1 MAGSR
6 GRGIFGRDKNRVV
19 APPKAVNA
27 AISGLGLALNPIG
40 NTTATAEAA
49 FNKSQMSAEQAMA
62 FEASQAAQQMAFQR
76 EMLQNQMRFN
86 SAEAETNRAWQ
97 REMRLTAYQDTVK
110 DMIKAGINPILAAQ
124 LGATGLTGGS
134 TASAGL
140 PGGAMASGHT
150 AQMQQQTVP
159 DKIRKIGYA
168 ITTAKEAAK
177 GLESYTK
184 ELANEKLD
192 RYAKWAIADIEG

>member
-6 GRGIFGRDKNRVV
+6 GRGLFGRQKNLVP
-19 APPKAVNA
+19 AGQNAVKTA
-27 AISGLGLALNPIG
+27 MTGLGLALNPIA

-49 FNKSQMSAEQAMA
+49 FNKSQISAEQAMA
-62 FEASQAAQQMAFQR
+62 FEASQAAKQMAFQR

-86 SAEAETNRAWQ
+86 SAEAEANRTWQ

-124 LGATGLTGGS
+124 LGATGLSGGS

-140 PGGAMASGHT
+140 ASGAMASGHT

-159 DKIRKIGYA
+159 DIIRSIGYA
-168 ITTAKEAAK
+168 ITTAKEAGK
-177 GLESYTK
+177 GLDAYTK

-192 RYAKWAIADIEG
+192 RYARQAIGSLKG

>member
-6 GRGIFGRDKNRVV
+6 GRGLIGRDKNLVQ
-19 APPKAVNA
+19 AGQNAVKTA
-27 AISGLGLALNPIG
+27 MTGLGLALNPIA

-124 LGATGLTGGS
+124 LGATGLSGGS

-140 PGGAMASGHT
+140 ASGAMASGHT

-159 DKIRKIGYA
+159 DIIRSIGYA
-168 ITTAKEAAK
+168 ITTAKEAGK
-177 GLESYTK
+177 GLDAYTK

-192 RYAKWAIADIEG
+192 RYARQAIGSLKG

>member
-6 GRGIFGRDKNRVV
+6 GRGLFGREKNLV
-19 APPKAVNA
+19 KAGQNA
-27 AISGLGLALNPIG
+27 VKTAMTGLGLAMNPIA

-86 SAEAETNRAWQ
+86 SAQAETNRAWQ

-124 LGATGLTGGS
+124 LGATGLSGGS

-140 PGGAMASGHT
+140 ASGAMASGHT

-159 DKIRKIGYA
+159 DIIRSIGYA
-168 ITTAKEAAK
+168 ITTAKEAGK
-177 GLESYTK
+177 GLDAYTK

-192 RYAKWAIADIEG
+192 RYARQAIGSLKG

>member
-6 GRGIFGRDKNRVV
+6 GRGLFGREKNLVQ
-19 APPKAVNA
+19 AGQNAVKTA
-27 AISGLGLALNPIG
+27 MTGLGLALNPIA

-97 REMRLTAYQDTVK
+97 REMRQTAYQDTVK

-124 LGATGLTGGS
+124 LGATGLSGGS

-140 PGGAMASGHT
+140 ASGAMASGHT

-159 DKIRKIGYA
+159 DIIRNIGYA
-168 ITTAKEAAK
+168 ITTAKEAGK
-177 GLESYTK
+177 GLDAYTK

-192 RYAKWAIADIEG
+192 RYARQAIGSLKG

>member
-6 GRGIFGRDKNRVV
+6 GRGIFGRDKNLVQ
-19 APPKAVNA
+19 AGQKAVDA
-27 AISGLGLALNPIG
+27 AISGLGLTLNPIA

-86 SAEAETNRAWQ
+86 SAEAENNRAWQ
-97 REMRLTAYQDTVK
+97 REMRQTAYQDTVK
-110 DMIKAGINPILAAQ
+110 DMIKAGINPIMAAQ
-124 LGATGLTGGS
+124 LGATGLSGGG
-134 TASAGL
+134 AANAGL
-140 PGGAMASGHT
+140 PSGAMASGHT

-159 DKIRKIGYA
+159 DIIRSIGYA
-168 ITTAKEAAK
+168 ITTAKEAGK
-177 GLESYTK
+177 GLDAYTK
-184 ELANEKLD
+184 KLANEKLD
-192 RYAKWAIADIEG
+192 GYARKAIGSLKG

>member
-6 GRGIFGRDKNRVV
+6 GRGIFGRDKNRIQ
-19 APPKAVNA
+19 AGQKAVNA
-27 AISGLGLALNPIG
+27 AISGLGLATDPIG
-40 NTTATAEAA
+40 STTATAEAA

-76 EMLQNQMRFN
+76 EMLQNQMQFN

-124 LGATGLTGGS
+124 LGATGLSGGS

-140 PGGAMASGHT
+140 ASGAMASGHT

-159 DKIRKIGYA
+159 DIIRNIGYA

-177 GLESYTK
+177 GLEGYTK

-192 RYAKWAIADIEG
+192 RYAKQAIGSVKG

>member
-6 GRGIFGRDKNRVV
+6 GRGLFGRNKNLVQ
-19 APPKAVNA
+19 AGSKAVQTA
-27 AISGLGLALNPIG
+27 MTGLGLALNPIA
-40 NTTATAEAA
+40 NTTSTAEAA

-124 LGATGLTGGS
+124 LGATGLSGGS

-140 PGGAMASGHT
+140 ASGAMASGHT

-159 DKIRKIGYA
+159 DIIRSIGYA
-168 ITTAKEAAK
+168 ITTAKEAGK
-177 GLESYTK
+177 GLDAYTK

-192 RYAKWAIADIEG
+192 RYARQAIGSLKG

>member
-19 APPKAVNA
+19 ATPKAVET
-27 AISGLGLALNPIG
+27 AITGLGLALNPIG

-97 REMRLTAYQDTVK
+97 REMRQTAYQDTVK
-110 DMIKAGINPILAAQ
+110 DLIKAGINPILAAQ
-124 LGATGLTGGS
+124 LGATGVSGGS
-134 TASAGL
+134 MASAGL
-140 PGGAMASGHT
+140 PSGAMASGHT

-168 ITTAKEAAK
+168 ITTAREAAK
-177 GLESYTK
+177 GLEGYTK
-184 ELANEKLD
+184 ELANQKLN
-192 RYAKWAIADIEG
+192 RYAKWAVEGVED

>member
-6 GRGIFGRDKNRVV
+6 GRGLFGREKNLV
-19 APPKAVNA
+19 KAGQNA
-27 AISGLGLALNPIG
+27 VKTAMTGLGLALNPIA

-124 LGATGLTGGS
+124 LGATGLSGGS

-140 PGGAMASGHT
+140 ASGAMASGHT

-159 DKIRKIGYA
+159 DIIRSIGYA
-168 ITTAKEAAK
+168 ITTAKEAGK
-177 GLESYTK
+177 GLDAYTK

-192 RYAKWAIADIEG
+192 RYARQAIRGLKG

>member
-6 GRGIFGRDKNRVV
+6 GRGLFGRQKNLVQ
-19 APPKAVNA
+19 AGSKAVQTA
-27 AISGLGLALNPIG
+27 MTGLGLALNPIA

-86 SAEAETNRAWQ
+86 SAEAEANRTWQ
-97 REMRLTAYQDTVK
+97 RKMRLTAYQDTVK

-124 LGATGLTGGS
+124 LGATGLSGGS

-140 PGGAMASGHT
+140 ASGAMASGHT

-159 DKIRKIGYA
+159 DIIRSIGYA
-168 ITTAKEAAK
+168 ITTAKEAGK
-177 GLESYTK
+177 GLDAYTK

-192 RYAKWAIADIEG
+192 RYARQAIGSLKG

>member
-6 GRGIFGRDKNRVV
+6 GRGVFGRDKNRVQ
-19 APPKAVNA
+19 AGQKAVQTA
-27 AISGLGLALNPIG
+27 MTGLSLALNPIA
-40 NTTATAEAA
+40 NTTTTAEAA
-49 FNKSQMSAEQAMA
+49 FNKSQMSAAQAMA
-62 FEASQAAQQMAFQR
+62 FEASQAAKQMAFQR

-86 SAEAETNRAWQ
+86 SAQAETNRAWQ

-124 LGATGLTGGS
+124 LGATGLSGGS

-140 PGGAMASGHT
+140 PSGAMASGHT

-159 DKIRKIGYA
+159 DIIRSIGYA
-168 ITTAKEAAK
+168 ITTAKEAGK
-177 GLESYTK
+177 GLDAYTK
-184 ELANEKLD
+184 KLANEKLD
-192 RYAKWAIADIEG
+192 RYARQAIGSLKG